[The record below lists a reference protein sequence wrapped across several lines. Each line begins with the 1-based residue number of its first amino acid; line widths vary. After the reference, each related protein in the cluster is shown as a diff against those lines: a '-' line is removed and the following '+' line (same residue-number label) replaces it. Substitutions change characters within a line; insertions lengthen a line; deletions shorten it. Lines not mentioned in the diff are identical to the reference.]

1 LKEELRAINAVAI
14 VNVMSIAL
22 YQRVSYDLSELITK
36 RYSTSFSLAVRLL
49 EKEQRKAIYA
59 LYGFVRVA
67 DEIVDTFHG
76 YDKIFL
82 LDKLTEDLHYAINKG
97 ISTNPVL
104 QAFAE
109 TIRRYNI
116 DMAHIE
122 AFLKSMRADIS
133 KNDYATAGEMNEYI
147 YGSADVVGLMCLQIF
162 CDNNR
167 ELYDELKEPA
177 ARLGSAFQKV
187 NFLRDLRTDMAEL
200 KRSYF
205 PEIENDILTEDG
217 RKKIEESI
225 VEDFKEA
232 HKGISGLPG
241 RSRLAVL
248 LAYTYYLK
256 LLRKIQRTP
265 SEQLMR
271 QRIRIPDAA
280 KYLIIVKVFF
290 RYKLKIN

>member
-1 LKEELRAINAVAI
+1 VTTGNI
-14 VNVMSIAL
+14 MSLAL
-22 YQRVSYDLSELITK
+22 YQIVSYDLSELITK
-36 RYSTSFSLAVRLL
+36 RYSTSFSLAVHLL

-76 YDKIFL
+76 HDKIFL
-82 LDKLTEDLHYAINKG
+82 LDKLTEDLKYAIAKG

-104 QAFAE
+104 QAFAD

-116 DMAHIE
+116 DMSHIE

-133 KNDYATAGEMNEYI
+133 KNDYATEREMNEYI

-167 ELYDELKEPA
+167 TLYDELKAPA

-187 NFLRDLRTDMAEL
+187 NFLRDLRTDTAEL

-225 VEDFKEA
+225 AEDFMEA

-256 LLRKIQRTP
+256 LLRKIQKTP
-265 SEQLMR
+265 SEQLM
-271 QRIRIPDAA
+271 QKRIRIPNAA
-280 KYLIIVKVFF
+280 KYLIIVKVFI